1 MNLIMDKTEK
11 IGTGD
16 SFNLSV
22 VKYLVPQCKKNCRS
36 ACCRTALLYGM
47 LLFSR
52 GRTDELSSSLLDWL
66 MTAAEKR
73 GEVFVIEDF
82 NRIDRRYFSCSEC
95 GRYFLCGVFLS
106 SGSVGDPKRDYRL
119 EITIPRDEDGGTAL
133 ADDLEAYLREIDL
146 LPLRHKPSKGAGA
159 KNTVLYLRQAEK
171 VEDFLNYIGA
181 STPAFEALNTRIHK
195 QYRNEANRITNC
207 ETSNIDRAVNA
218 AQKQIRDIELL
229 IESGKLAD
237 MDDGLRQTAQLRIEN
252 PFVSLQ
258 ELASMHRPPITKS
271 GVVHR
276 LRKLSSA
283 AKEL

>member
-1 MNLIMDKTEK
+1 MNLIMDIIEKT
-11 IGTGD
+11 GTSE

-52 GRTDELSSSLLDWL
+52 GRTDEMSSSLLEWL
-66 MTAAEKR
+66 MTAGEKR
-73 GEVFVIEDF
+73 GEILIIEDF
-82 NRIDRRYFSCSEC
+82 NHIDRSYFSCAEC

-133 ADDLEAYLREIDL
+133 ADDLEAYLCEIDL
-146 LPLRHKPSKGAGA
+146 QPLRLESSRGAGV

-181 STPAFEALNTRIHK
+181 SVPAFEALNTRIHK

-218 AQKQIRDIELL
+218 AQKQIQDIGLL
-229 IESGKLAD
+229 TESGKLAD
-237 MDDGLRQTAQLRIEN
+237 LDESLQDTARLRVEN
-252 PFVSLQ
+252 PSISLQ
-258 ELASMHRPPITKS
+258 ELASMHQPPITKS

-276 LRKLSSA
+276 LRKLSAA